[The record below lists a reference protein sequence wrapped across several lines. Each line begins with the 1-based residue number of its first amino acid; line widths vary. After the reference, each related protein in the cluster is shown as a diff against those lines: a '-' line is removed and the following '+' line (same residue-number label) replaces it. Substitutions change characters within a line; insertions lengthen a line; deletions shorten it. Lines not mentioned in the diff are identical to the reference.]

1 MRGYDAVREGDESN
15 TGDEMINPHDPL
27 YREALT
33 SVILHCARR
42 LLVLGIPP
50 EEIRLRGDGYAVT
63 IAREYRETA
72 EAEKE

>member
-1 MRGYDAVREGDESN
+1 M
-15 TGDEMINPHDPL
+15 MNPHDPL

-33 SVILHCARR
+33 SLILDCARR
-42 LLVLGIPP
+42 LLALGIPP